1 MPELRPIKVFL
12 CHATEDKPKVRAL
25 YRRLGADGA
34 EVWLDEVSLLPGQD
48 WRVEIPSAVRAADAV
63 IVCLS
68 SHAADKEG
76 YIQKEIR
83 FALDAADEKP
93 DGTIYIIPA
102 KLEDCRVPS
111 RLAQWQWVNLF
122 DADERGYD
130 RLLASLRIRAGK
142 VGASLTPHAETEAP
156 KPEIK
161 TPAPVARKIETPLP
175 AKIYANE
182 GLAQVLFFEADEAC
196 EVSYADKK
204 DKYQKQQSI
213 VLPKL

>member
-12 CHATEDKPKVRAL
+12 CHATEYKPRVRAL
-25 YRRLGADGA
+25 YSRLSADGA

-48 WRVEIPSAVRAADAV
+48 WRIEIPNAVRAADAV

-93 DGTIYIIPA
+93 DGAIYIIPA

-130 RLLASLRIRAGK
+130 RLLVSLRIRADK
-142 VGASLTPHAETEAP
+142 VGASLTTRAKTDPP

-161 TPAPVARKIETPLP
+161 TPAPVARKTEIPLP
-175 AKIYANE
+175 AKTYASE
-182 GLAQVLFFEADEAC
+182 DLAQVLFFEADEAC

-204 DKYQKQQSI
+204 GKYQKQQSI